1 MLGLCWFN
9 FFIFPFLFFI
19 FYISCYKAL
28 LQVFIVHEFNEITSD
43 KLFLTEKIDKLKL
56 HKVYICFCSFEGTV
70 LGKNPIAVSIS
81 RIGGLATM
89 NII

>member
-1 MLGLCWFN
+1 M
-9 FFIFPFLFFI
+9 
-19 FYISCYKAL
+19 

-89 NII
+89 NIRMCVTYFIFKKWGIYKSNLHE